1 MPGTGK
7 TTTICGLVRLLVK
20 LGQSVLIVAYTNS
33 AVDTILCKLQAAG
46 QPFLRLGRAERVRSE
61 LRDSTA
67 EVVARRAG
75 GAGELAALYRD
86 QQVVAATCLGVDH
99 AATVGRQFDWVVCDE
114 ASQALLP
121 SLLAPLLLAAR
132 FLLVGDHAQLP
143 PTVASSEARK
153 AGLDQ
158 SLFRLL
164 DSTHPNATLSL
175 ATQYRMNGR
184 ITALANHLTYEGLL
198 ECGDSETR
206 CRVLPAGPGGALE
219 PAWLAACLAP
229 ALERSVILLDTAAT
243 APEEREAG
251 GILNRGEART
261 AARLVRGLLD
271 RGLQQQ
277 EIGVIAPYSAQV
289 KQLSRAVAGR
299 WPGVE
304 VGTVD
309 QFQGRDKT
317 VILYSCTRSGRDLAE
332 GAGLLLLDTRRLNV
346 AVTRA
351 RAKLVIIGHRSDLL
365 RDYQP
370 FRNIDTFFLSDDIV
384 QLSRADLAELK

>member
-46 QPFLRLGRAERVRSE
+46 QPFLRLGRAERVRPE

-67 EVVARRAG
+67 EVVAGRAG
-75 GAGELAALYRD
+75 GAGELAALYRA

-143 PTVASSEARK
+143 PTVSSSEARK

-164 DSTHPNATLSL
+164 DSAHPEATLNL
-175 ATQYRMNGR
+175 ATQYRMNER

-198 ECGDSETR
+198 ECGDSGTR
-206 CRVLPAGPGGALE
+206 YRVLPGPDGGLE

-229 ALERSVILLDTAAT
+229 ALERSVIMLDTAAT

-251 GILNRGEART
+251 GILNRGEARA

-277 EIGVIAPYSAQV
+277 DIGVIAPYSAQV
-289 KQLSRAVAGR
+289 KQLSRAVTGR

-317 VILYSCTRSGRDLAE
+317 AILYSCTRSGRDLAE

-351 RAKLVIIGHRSDLL
+351 RAKLVIIGHRTDLL

-370 FRNIDTFFLSDDIV
+370 FRTIDSFFLPEDVV
-384 QLSRADLAELK
+384 QLSRADLAELE